1 MNHHELKQ
9 LIRVARGQAPADL
22 VLANGRI
29 INTFNGDV
37 EAGNVAI
44 YRGRI
49 AGIGDY
55 TEAAQTVDLAGRY
68 VAPGL
73 INGHTHVESS
83 MLHITQYARAV
94 VPRGT
99 AAVVTDLHEITNVC
113 GLAGARQVLRIAEGL
128 PLDVFFMVPS
138 CVPATL
144 LESSGARVTAGDV
157 QYALGWKNSIG
168 LGEVMD
174 FPAVLQGHSGM
185 LLKLALARG
194 RAIDGH
200 AVGLHGRDLNAYLAG
215 GIASD
220 HECTTLE
227 EAEEKLARGMWIM
240 IREGSSEKNLAD
252 LLPIVNDRTFHRCL
266 LVVDDRSCGDL
277 LRDGD
282 IDGVVRKAIRLGL
295 DPVRAIQM
303 ATINPAQYFHLDGL
317 GAVAPG
323 YHANLMVFSSLG
335 DLDTSMVFHRGQAVA
350 RDGQALF
357 PIAAGGHDL
366 LTGTVKVGPLQ
377 VSALRIPAE
386 RSGQPIIEV
395 VPGQITTIKS
405 NAEARVRDGA
415 VVTDVDRDILK
426 LAVVERHSGSGRT
439 AAALVKGF
447 GLKRGALAS
456 SIAHDAHNIVAVGVE
471 DEDLLAAVREVE
483 RLQGGLVAVAEG
495 RVLSSLPLPVAG
507 LLSDAPLEAVVEQLG
522 RSGGCRRGAGMHPGF
537 AFQHALLP
545 GPAGHPAAAADG
557 PGVGGCGPFRAAVV
571 HRGAASARRLLLAD
585 FGGQPVQGR
594 RPGFEGADVHAGE
607 PSDGPH
613 HDVDHAPGPH
623 HGRGLDDGHYGLG
636 VGLYRLQGRRRHV
649 GVGGVEQEAVRL
661 RHTAPHLDQLQD
673 LPLIVHVG
681 GVHHDDGRPP
691 VGDLLES
698 LFHSGPSLY
707 PPGEFAGRILHRL
720 GQGLCPPDPDRPEYS
735 IYRCEGQGAP
745 GIGVA
750 EPER

>member
-1 MNHHELKQ
+1 MNHREMRQ
-9 LIRVARGQAPADL
+9 LIRVARGQAAADL

-37 EAGNVAI
+37 EAGNVAV

-49 AGIGDY
+49 AGVGDY
-55 TEAAQTVDLAGRY
+55 TDAAETIDLGGRY

-99 AAVVTDLHEITNVC
+99 AAIVTDLHEITNVC
-113 GLAGARQVLRIAEGL
+113 GLAGAREVLRIAGGL
-128 PLDVFFMVPS
+128 PLQVLLMVPS
-138 CVPATL
+138 CVPATR
-144 LESSGARVTAGDV
+144 LESAAARVTAGDV
-157 QYALGWKNSIG
+157 QQALGWKNSIG
-168 LGEVMD
+168 LGELMD

-185 LLKLALARG
+185 LLKMALARG

-200 AVGLHGRDLNAYLAG
+200 AVGLRGRDLNAYLAG

-220 HECTTLE
+220 HECTSLE

-303 ATINPAQYFHLDGL
+303 ATINPAQYFRLDGQ

-323 YHANLMVFSSLG
+323 YRADLMVFSSLG
-335 DLDTSMVFHRGQAVA
+335 DLDIGMVFHRGRLVA

-357 PIAAGGHDL
+357 NIPAGGDGL
-366 LTGTVKVGPLQ
+366 LTGTVRLGPFQ
-377 VSALRIPAE
+377 MSGLRIPAHR
-386 RSGQPIIEV
+386 RSQPVIEV

-405 NAEARVRDGA
+405 PAEGRVLDGA
-415 VVTDVDRDILK
+415 VVGDVERDILK

-447 GLKRGALAS
+447 GLTRGALAS

-471 DEDLLAAVREVE
+471 DDDLYTAVRELE

-495 RVLSSLPLPVAG
+495 RVLASLPLPVAG
-507 LLSDAPLEAVVEQLG
+507 LLSDEPLETVVEGLG
-522 RSGGCRRGAGMHPGF
+522 RVE
-537 AFQHALLP
+537 
-545 GPAGHPAAAADG
+545 AAAAAL
-557 PGVGGCGPFRAAVV
+557 GCTLASPF
-571 HRGAASARRLLLAD
+571 STLSFLAL
-585 FGGQPVQGR
+585 PVIPQ
-594 RPGFEGADVHAGE
+594 
-607 PSDGPH
+607 
-613 HDVDHAPGPH
+613 
-623 HGRGLDDGHYGLG
+623 
-636 VGLYRLQGRRRHV
+636 
-649 GVGGVEQEAVRL
+649 VRL
-661 RHTAPHLDQLQD
+661 TD
-673 LPLIVHVG
+673 L
-681 GVHHDDGRPP
+681 
-691 VGDLLES
+691 
-698 LFHSGPSLY
+698 
-707 PPGEFAGRILHRL
+707 
-720 GQGLCPPDPDRPEYS
+720 GLVD
-735 IYRCEGQGAP
+735 
-745 GIGVA
+745 V
-750 EPER
+750 ERFELV